1 MELSSLKI
9 YERDIVGIKSYEP
22 LHEII
27 NKKLEERGL
36 PVPND
41 IFNLNQEM
49 KELQKNNDLDSGLKK
64 LSNNKKLSI

>member
-1 MELSSLKI
+1 MPLLSRLWMTK
-9 YERDIVGIKSYEP
+9 P

-49 KELQKNNDLDSGLKK
+49 KELQKNNDLDSGLKM